1 MDLSGIIFVVLAVAW
16 AVYLVPKA
24 LRHHEEMAR
33 TRSVDRFS
41 TAMRVLARREPV
53 DKRSS
58 RLVVTP
64 SRSHERILLPSRP
77 ADESA
82 VVATDAAASDRA
94 ARRHSLAAR
103 RAAARAAARR
113 RRHVTLVLLLADL
126 VVGVLV
132 AFSVLVWWSVLIP
145 VALTLLYLALCR
157 AQVRHE
163 EDALWS
169 PAVVAARVE
178 ESAPRRAVRVE
189 ASYGAVQSPASRE
202 AAAREQEFSAD
213 EDTITIPLSEL
224 ETVAVAVETVDG
236 GSLWDPLPVTLPTY
250 VNKARAARTVRTIDL
265 AAPDTW
271 SSGRDEADSA
281 LVEHSVAEAADEAT
295 QTEQQRAVNS

>member
-1 MDLSGIIFVVLAVAW
+1 MDLSGIIFVVLAIAW

-53 DKRSS
+53 DKRST

-64 SRSHERILLPSRP
+64 ARYNERILLPSQ
-77 ADESA
+77 
-82 VVATDAAASDRA
+82 SDRDEAPAPAIDPA
-94 ARRHSLAAR
+94 ARRRSIAAR

-113 RRHVTLVLLLADL
+113 RRHVTLVLLITDL
-126 VVGVLV
+126 VVGVLA
-132 AFSVLVWWSVLIP
+132 AFSVLAWWSVLIP

-157 AQVRHE
+157 TQVRRE

-189 ASYGAVQSPASRE
+189 ASYGAVQAPVARE
-202 AAAREQEFSAD
+202 TAAAAEEFSPD

-265 AAPDTW
+265 GAPDTW
-271 SSGRDEADSA
+271 TSGRDEADSA
-281 LVEHSVAEAADEAT
+281 LVEQATADAAEEVAE
-295 QTEQQRAVNS
+295 TEQQRAVNS